1 MGQRVE
7 KNLEVGQFGGN
18 LCTKER
24 EQRKQASKT
33 KKERRKMG
41 KPAEKLHFLLIFE
54 KKKIFS
60 LSGTVNFRGPKNSLK
75 WDTHL
80 SGTKRV
86 FKVQL
91 T

>member
-33 KKERRKMG
+33 KKERRKTG
-41 KPAEKLHFLLIFE
+41 KPAEKLHFLWIFE
-54 KKKIFS
+54 EKIHIFA
-60 LSGTVNFRGPKNSLK
+60 K
-75 WDTHL
+75 WDSDFQRSKKFT
-80 SGTKRV
+80 
-86 FKVQL
+86 
-91 T
+91 